1 MARVAK
7 NLLLWLQMFQLDLH
21 FSQLFLAS
29 NAIKCTVWQANTL
42 THKHTCTQTHTCVYL
57 YTHRRADV
65 PVYTHFVTLR
75 TQIEHKFWL
84 FFPFGKHN
92 RKKIQKKIQV
102 EILDTV
108 KNKVPNATKTKTMTE
123 NNENKEERQAVNAT
137 EATSDKRH
145 TTNDKRRTVNGAGT
159 TTNTLCMFHI
169 LPIRFQQLSLSACR
183 RCHTRRERQKESEQ
197 RARGSLPLQERARV
211 SNAHESERE
220 AAHTACGGKQCCS
233 CCCCVLKCVSSK
245 KEYQQQQQQ

>member
-1 MARVAK
+1 MHSVA
-7 NLLLWLQMFQLDLH
+7 
-21 FSQLFLAS
+21 SQ
-29 NAIKCTVWQANTL
+29 
-42 THKHTCTQTHTCVYL
+42 HTHTHTLVH
-57 YTHRRADV
+57 THMCIPIHTQAGRQADV

-92 RKKIQKKIQV
+92 RKKIEKKIQV

-145 TTNDKRRTVNGAGT
+145 TTND
-159 TTNTLCMFHI
+159 
-169 LPIRFQQLSLSACR
+169 
-183 RCHTRRERQKESEQ
+183 ER
-197 RARGSLPLQERARV
+197 
-211 SNAHESERE
+211 
-220 AAHTACGGKQCCS
+220 
-233 CCCCVLKCVSSK
+233 
-245 KEYQQQQQQ
+245 